1 MDVKILFPKNSQP
14 DTAKAT
20 IAERLC
26 QAASLC
32 INLPD
37 YIEVHFANLGPGIYG
52 EAVLKPGINRKITVN
67 LDLSVKEIIYP
78 ITHELIH
85 LSQMYEGK
93 LAVSRTG
100 LYVWEGKTYKVDPA
114 KISYKEYMQ
123 LPWEYDVSQKEVWL
137 LKAILNIS

>member
-1 MDVKILFPKNSQP
+1 MDVKILFPKNLQP
-14 DTAKAT
+14 DTAKASV
-20 IAERLC
+20 AERLC
-26 QAASLC
+26 QAASLY

-37 YIEVHFANLGPGIYG
+37 YIEVHFAKLGPGTYG
-52 EAVLKPGINRKITVN
+52 EAILKPGINRVITVN

-114 KISYKEYMQ
+114 KISYKDYIQ
-123 LPWEYDVSQKEVWL
+123 LPWEYDVSIRQKKLIEQ
-137 LKAILNIS
+137 IIG

>member
-1 MDVKILFPKNSQP
+1 MNIKVVFPKNSQP
-14 DTAKAT
+14 DIAKAT
-20 IAERLC
+20 IAERIC

-37 YIEVHFANLGPGIYG
+37 YIEIHFANLGPSTYG
-52 EAVLKPGINRKITVN
+52 EAALKPGINRVITVN
-67 LDLSVKEIIYP
+67 LDLTVNEIIYP

-100 LYVWEGKTYKVDPA
+100 LYVWEGKTYKVDPH
-114 KISYKEYMQ
+114 KISYKEYTQ
-123 LPWEYDVSQKEVWL
+123 LPWEADVTLRQKTLIEQ
-137 LKAILNIS
+137 IIG